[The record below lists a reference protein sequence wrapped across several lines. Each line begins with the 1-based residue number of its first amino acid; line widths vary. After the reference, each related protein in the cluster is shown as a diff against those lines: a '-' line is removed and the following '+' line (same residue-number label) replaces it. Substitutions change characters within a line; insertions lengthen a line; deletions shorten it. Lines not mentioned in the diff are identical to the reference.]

1 MILCNYPF
9 QSFLLIRN
17 KFWCIF
23 TFCWIINQIQSKRNL
38 ECRRSSFQREKKYY
52 FLYFFV
58 IQKGKREKKEKKMFF
73 NLFDVSVCFIDFG
86 LMTQQDGRIVKK
98 RIGSRFVEKSK
109 TRKRELENKRKCF
122 IFIKLDCHFDEI
134 RFDRIHPG
142 DVNGITWVMG
152 KTLAIS
158 QTENRRENY
167 WTSSNQRK
175 CSGKK
180 SYIFYTKN

>member
-1 MILCNYPF
+1 MPPV
-9 QSFLLIRN
+9 
-17 KFWCIF
+17 KF
-23 TFCWIINQIQSKRNL
+23 SKR
-38 ECRRSSFQREKKYY
+38 EKNI
-52 FLYFFV
+52 FSLFFRHS
-58 IQKGKREKKEKKMFF
+58 KRKKREKKKKKMFF

-142 DVNGITWVMG
+142 ELNGIT
-152 KTLAIS
+152 
-158 QTENRRENY
+158 
-167 WTSSNQRK
+167 
-175 CSGKK
+175 
-180 SYIFYTKN
+180 

>member
-1 MILCNYPF
+1 MPPV
-9 QSFLLIRN
+9 
-17 KFWCIF
+17 KF
-23 TFCWIINQIQSKRNL
+23 S
-38 ECRRSSFQREKKYY
+38 
-52 FLYFFV
+52 
-58 IQKGKREKKEKKMFF
+58 KREKILFSLFFRHSKRKKREKRKKMHRDDDHEEDALYF

-142 DVNGITWVMG
+142 DVNGIT
-152 KTLAIS
+152 
-158 QTENRRENY
+158 
-167 WTSSNQRK
+167 
-175 CSGKK
+175 
-180 SYIFYTKN
+180 